1 MLMVMMMMMMM
12 MMIMMMMMSKK
23 ITISSW
29 EFILYFVY
37 KNLVAFPQKLPKRCH
52 STP

>member
-1 MLMVMMMMMMM
+1 MLMVMMMMMM

-37 KNLVAFPQKLPKRCH
+37 KNLVGFPQWKLPKRCH

>member
-1 MLMVMMMMMMM
+1 MVMMMMMMM
-12 MMIMMMMMSKK
+12 MLMMIMMMMMMSKK

-37 KNLVAFPQKLPKRCH
+37 KKTSWVFLIVEAAKTLP
-52 STP
+52 